1 MSKSK
6 IKVKDLKL
14 IVRIQ
19 QDKQGFYFAQV
30 YRPEILD
37 DKELLYYMNCNLE
50 IGWNTIVTECLT
62 KWGCKHEVKSW
73 KKKHFIEIIEM

>member
-6 IKVKDLKL
+6 ITVKDLKL
-14 IVRIQ
+14 LVRIQ
-19 QDKQGFYFAQV
+19 QDKYGCYFAQV

-50 IGWNTIVTECLT
+50 IGWNTVAKECLT
-62 KWGCKHEVKSW
+62 KWGCKHAVKVW

>member
-6 IKVKDLKL
+6 ITVKDLKL
-14 IVRIQ
+14 IVSIP
-19 QDKQGFYFAQV
+19 QDKHGLDFAPV
-30 YRPEILD
+30 YSPEIVA
-37 DKELLYYMNCNLE
+37 DKELLSYMNCNLE